1 MYRVFHVFGSL
12 KAGGL
17 QIRSAAL
24 LQALGPSFTHAV
36 MALDGNFESLRESRS
51 SIEFVP
57 TPARSSRLLQPLS
70 LLQVIRR
77 IRPDLLVTY
86 SWGAFDALIGGS
98 LTGMCPVIH
107 NECYAVDVKT
117 RHILARRIFLN
128 RIHRTVVPSKTLHE
142 FVLTRYRVRPDKV
155 CRIRN
160 GVDTQKF
167 TPGRD
172 YNVRLRLGLDPDA
185 VVFGSVGRLA
195 REKNLGFLL
204 RTYAA
209 SRLNTTRLVIVGD
222 GPCRS
227 ELERLSRELSIDH
240 QVIFAGEVRDPAPYF
255 RAFDIFVMSSQTEQM
270 PMALLEAMASGLPV
284 ISTGVGDIAEVLG
297 TDKAPQI
304 VNLDDESQY
313 RTSMQTMAEHPGM
326 RAALGLL
333 NRSRCV
339 SLYGIHQF
347 VERHRVLYTEALA
360 QSIGRSWVASAH
372 NLAP

>member
-12 KAGGL
+12 KLGGL

-24 LQALGPSFTHAV
+24 LQALGPNFTHAV

-57 TPARSSRLLQPLS
+57 TPARSSSLLQPL
-70 LLQVIRR
+70 LLSQVIRR

-117 RHILARRIFLN
+117 RHIIARRIFLN
-128 RIHRTVVPSKTLHE
+128 RIHRTVVPSKTLRD
-142 FVLTRYRVRPDKV
+142 FVLTRYKVHPDKV
-155 CRIRN
+155 CRILN

-167 TPGRD
+167 APGRD
-172 YNVRLRLGLDPDA
+172 YNVRRRLGLDPDA

-195 REKNLGFLL
+195 REKNLSFLL

-209 SRLNTTRLVIVGD
+209 SGLNSTRLVIVGD

-227 ELERLSRELSIDH
+227 ELERLSRELCIH
-240 QVIFAGEVRDPAPYF
+240 HRVIFAGAVRDPVPYF
-255 RAFDIFVMSSQTEQM
+255 AAFDIFVMSSQTEQM
-270 PMALLEAMASGLPV
+270 PMALLEAMATGLPV

-304 VNLDDESQY
+304 VNVDDESQY
-313 RTSMQTMAEHPGM
+313 RTSMQTMVENPRM

-347 VERHRVLYTEALA
+347 VEGHRVLYTQALTR
-360 QSIGRSWVASAH
+360 SINPFSPAGRG
-372 NLAP
+372 